1 MAAGLKERETVKS
14 AFARY
19 VSRQVMDKILDFGV
33 SPEVHGDRHKITVL
47 FSNIRGFTTLSEQ
60 MRPEGVVALLNE
72 YFERMVEVV
81 YRNHGTLDKFLGDGM
96 MVIFGAPEDDP
107 YQEEHALQAAL
118 EMREE
123 LHKRGH
129 PLGRARRLQD
139 SEDRIGAGKG
149 TRRAGGYLCGRRS
162 GVERTRTLSRR
173 STRACFRLRWRPP
186 GAMFESRGLI

>member
-1 MAAGLKERETVKS
+1 
-14 AFARY
+14 
-19 VSRQVMDKILDFGV
+19 
-33 SPEVHGDRHKITVL
+33 
-47 FSNIRGFTTLSEQ
+47 

-123 LHKRGH
+123 LHK
-129 PLGRARRLQD
+129 
-139 SEDRIGAGKG
+139 
-149 TRRAGGYLCGRRS
+149 
-162 GVERTRTLSRR
+162 LS
-173 STRACFRLRWRPP
+173 LK
-186 GAMFESRGLI
+186 